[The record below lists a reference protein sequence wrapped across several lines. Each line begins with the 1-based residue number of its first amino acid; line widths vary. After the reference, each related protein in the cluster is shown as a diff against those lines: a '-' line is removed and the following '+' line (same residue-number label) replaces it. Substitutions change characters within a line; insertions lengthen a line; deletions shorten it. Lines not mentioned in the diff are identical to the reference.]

1 MFEKYNESLEY
12 SYVFGAF
19 GTIKLLEDR
28 PSICLSILIDSS
40 FVTNEA
46 YKKIYDYSKKYNI
59 PLIVDNKTI
68 SRIRDKD
75 NIFVV
80 GVFKKIE
87 NNDKNNN
94 KDIVILNENDPGK
107 IGTIIRSM
115 QGFEFYNIVLVNC
128 DIDIYHYHLVRATMG
143 SYFIMNIKKY
153 DSIEKYIEDNN
164 DKTFINIST
173 IGDNIES
180 INKKED
186 NISFIFS
193 SIPINNNLIHHCK
206 LDYNISIE
214 NLVNITLFTLYK

>member
-40 FVTNEA
+40 FITNEA

-59 PLIVDNKTI
+59 PLIVDNKAI

-87 NNDKNNN
+87 NNDK
-94 KDIVILNENDPGK
+94 K
-107 IGTIIRSM
+107 I
-115 QGFEFYNIVLVNC
+115 
-128 DIDIYHYHLVRATMG
+128 
-143 SYFIMNIKKY
+143 IK
-153 DSIEKYIEDNN
+153 I
-164 DKTFINIST
+164 
-173 IGDNIES
+173 
-180 INKKED
+180 
-186 NISFIFS
+186 
-193 SIPINNNLIHHCK
+193 
-206 LDYNISIE
+206 
-214 NLVNITLFTLYK
+214 